1 METQNSPIKNYFITM
16 ETIYIDS
23 LGKYLNSLADNIII
37 GKYISESV
45 ESKYDTDIYMTNK
58 DKGIE
63 LIFDEDKKLKCIH
76 FFGEKNDEYKRFNG
90 ILPLGLSFSNDKQTL
105 FNKIGNRKIAE
116 GGGDILPILGK
127 SNYWCKFQFEE
138 CRVRFEFNDVD
149 EITLVSLTQ

>member
-1 METQNSPIKNYFITM
+1 METQNSSIKNYFITM
-16 ETIYIDS
+16 ETIYFDS
-23 LGKYLNSLADNIII
+23 LGKDLISIADNKII

-45 ESKYDTDIYMTNK
+45 ESKYGTDIYMTNK
-58 DKGIE
+58 DEGIE

-76 FFGEKNDEYKRFNG
+76 FFGEKNDEYNRFNG
-90 ILPLGLSFSNDKQTL
+90 ILPLGLSISNDKQTL

-138 CRVRFEFNDVD
+138 FRIRFEFNDVD